1 MMYQYMAYFS
11 DPITTA
17 CAILMRYRAN
27 MVHVA
32 RIDKLSDD
40 AKIPKET
47 KKYMTNTE
55 NLFFTEK
62 YDFYKGKEKTDFL
75 FHIDKLKIKKGWVI
89 CNKGRKWK
97 RKKYVFEFT
106 VWKR

>member
-47 KKYMTNTE
+47 KN
-55 NLFFTEK
+55 
-62 YDFYKGKEKTDFL
+62 
-75 FHIDKLKIKKGWVI
+75 I
-89 CNKGRKWK
+89 
-97 RKKYVFEFT
+97 
-106 VWKR
+106 

>member
-55 NLFFTEK
+55 NPFFSQK
-62 YDFYKGKEKTDFL
+62 SMISIKE
-75 FHIDKLKIKKGWVI
+75 
-89 CNKGRKWK
+89 
-97 RKKYVFEFT
+97 RKKQIFCFILINS
-106 VWKR
+106 K